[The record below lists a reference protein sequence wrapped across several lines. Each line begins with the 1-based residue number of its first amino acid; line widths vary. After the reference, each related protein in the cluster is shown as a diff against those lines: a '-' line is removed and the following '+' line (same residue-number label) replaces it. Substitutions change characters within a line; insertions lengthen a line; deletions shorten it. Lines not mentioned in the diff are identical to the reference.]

1 MNRLTRTLRHLAT
14 NRRTGNKAFPV
25 ETLKAIQSAI
35 AEGETQHR
43 AEVRLIV
50 EPALDLAAS
59 WNGMT
64 SRQRARELFT
74 LYGIWDTEE
83 NCGVLIYINLA
94 DHQVEIIADRGI
106 ARCVP
111 PEGWQAVCRTM
122 TDGFAQR
129 MYHDSAIAGLKQL
142 NALLRTHFPE
152 TASQATETPSNQ
164 LSDKPILL

>member
-1 MNRLTRTLRHLAT
+1 MNRLTRTLRHLT
-14 NRRTGNKAFPV
+14 TTRRAGRKAFPV
-25 ETLKAIQSAI
+25 DTLKAIQSAI

-50 EPALDLAAS
+50 EPALDLYAAAT
-59 WNGMT
+59 GMT

-106 ARCVP
+106 TRDVP
-111 PEGWQAVCRTM
+111 KEVWHTVCRTM
-122 TDGFAQR
+122 TDGFAQQ

-142 NALLRTHFPE
+142 NALLREHFPE
-152 TASQATETPSNQ
+152 RTEEVEQQNQ
-164 LSDKPILL
+164 LPNRPILL